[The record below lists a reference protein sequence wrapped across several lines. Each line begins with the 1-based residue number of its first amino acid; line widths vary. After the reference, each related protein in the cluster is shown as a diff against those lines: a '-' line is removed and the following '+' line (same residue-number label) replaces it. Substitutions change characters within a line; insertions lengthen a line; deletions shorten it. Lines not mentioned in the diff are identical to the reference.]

1 MRVRRV
7 CVCTWY
13 ARDVRVYVPQ
23 AQTSPSTVSKGLP
36 GNPAIAP
43 GTSPA
48 TSSSTPAKPPK
59 VVTPTVPLS
68 LGMRGS
74 VEVSSPTA
82 ASANEASG
90 SNADA
95 PRGAVQATDSAAVEV
110 HEEISEGSLLEILL
124 EDVSEPPKGHRENT
138 PFSPGTPAAS
148 AAHDSAPAVLA
159 NPVVDTPQHQ
169 QSESK
174 LGSDR
179 ESPPEDHKVRMKRFK
194 C

>member
-1 MRVRRV
+1 
-7 CVCTWY
+7 
-13 ARDVRVYVPQ
+13 
-23 AQTSPSTVSKGLP
+23 
-36 GNPAIAP
+36 
-43 GTSPA
+43 
-48 TSSSTPAKPPK
+48 
-59 VVTPTVPLS
+59 
-68 LGMRGS
+68 

-110 HEEISEGSLLEILL
+110 HEISEGSLLEILL